1 MRTRARNWRAPYQ
14 SILRPLIL
22 ALFFCS
28 GLSGLV
34 YEVLWTRRLTLT
46 FGHSVLAA
54 STVVTAYMLG
64 LAAGSLWAGR
74 RADRATAS
82 RGTFLT
88 TYAWL
93 EIGIALWAGGS
104 PWLLIGIDQLW
115 FSLAA
120 SGWTSL
126 WLWLAA
132 FLAALAALTP
142 PTFLMGATL
151 PVLSRALVGE
161 SRQLGRSLSWLYGVN
176 TLGACAGAGLAGWFL
191 LPGLGLTTS
200 LLITAGLNL
209 GLGALAWLLG
219 WAWPGQPASPP
230 TLREEIAAS
239 SPTALAAPAMA
250 LAGLASMAL
259 QLGWMRA
266 MAQLLGSSVYAFST
280 TLAVFL
286 AGLGLGGALFS
297 LLPSSRRPRSWHL
310 GLTLA
315 LTGLAAAGSY
325 LVIDWLPGLALQLHR
340 MVRPDIL
347 GTVAPT
353 AGLAGLVILPP
364 TLLMGLALPLAS
376 ALEAH
381 RRDALGRGLSAVYS
395 ANTAGCIAGAALAGL
410 VAIPFLGVQLTL
422 KLAALAYL
430 AAALLVWP
438 RAWPALLPGLAVL
451 ILPAWNLA
459 LIANGPGVYSDFLA
473 RARSTNTLR
482 PPAFYRDGLSSTV
495 TVNVYGPNEQALRV
509 NGKVDASLGLPD
521 MQTMLLLGYIPAAY
535 HVGLR
540 KAVVIGLGSGF
551 SLRALANLS
560 ALERLDCVELE
571 PAVVEA
577 GRYWAG
583 YNGRVLEDPRLRMH
597 LTDGRTFIQA
607 SREKYDLI
615 ASEPSNPWIAGVANL
630 YTREFYLSCV
640 QRLEPGGIMAQW
652 VQLYGLSQQDLH
664 SVLRTFFEVFPHGA
678 VWQTSSGDLLLL
690 GSLTPLPFD
699 LARLEKLSAA
709 SPAIRRDLA
718 AIQLYRPAM
727 LLGHYLGERDPF
739 YAAFR
744 AAPRNTDDRPR
755 LEFTA
760 PFGLFRDNTPGN
772 LLSLDLARTGQSPLP
787 PGVDPSPERRIEAAH
802 GQVNLNRVGD
812 IQLLAPL
819 KDVPGCSLVAARSAE
834 REQDELTPR
843 LYEQALQE
851 QPDDPV
857 TLWLSALYLL
867 TRGNLADGAKLLA
880 RLEKSPPDGLEE
892 SVLVVRAQVLHRLGR
907 LQEAEACLL
916 RAIGLKTGYS
926 TAWTWLGRIQA
937 ASNKPQAALESFE
950 QALSLNAYDPDARA
964 GKTLALMALKR
975 FPEAI
980 TAARAMLELQS
991 DNAEGWMYLSTALQ
1005 ASGDA
1010 RGSEQARARARQ
1022 LDPKIGRPDQL
1033 FEPPDKNQLPQR

>member
-1 MRTRARNWRAPYQ
+1 MRPF
-14 SILRPLIL
+14 IL

-74 RADRATAS
+74 RVDRSTGS

-93 EIGIALWAGGS
+93 EIGIALWAGAS

-115 FSLAA
+115 FGLAA
-120 SGWTSL
+120 AGWSSL
-126 WLWLAA
+126 GLWLAA

-142 PTFLMGATL
+142 PTLLMGATL

-191 LPGLGLTTS
+191 LPAFGLTTS

-219 WAWPGQPASPP
+219 WAWPGQTTLPP
-230 TLREEIAAS
+230 TLREEVASS

-259 QLGWMRA
+259 QLGWTRA
-266 MAQLLGSSVYAFST
+266 LAQLLGSSVYAFST

-297 LLPSSRRPRSWHL
+297 VLPASRHPRSWHL
-310 GLTLA
+310 GLTLF
-315 LTGLAAAGSY
+315 LTGVAAAGSY
-325 LVIDWLPGLALQLHR
+325 LVLGWLPGLALQLNR
-340 MVRPDIL
+340 FVRPDIL
-347 GTVAPT
+347 GTVLPT
-353 AGLAGLVILPP
+353 AGLAALVILPP

-376 ALEAH
+376 ALEAR

-410 VAIPFLGVQLTL
+410 VAIPFLGVQTTL
-422 KLAALAYL
+422 KLAALVYL
-430 AAALLVWP
+430 GAALLVWP
-438 RAWPALLPGLAVL
+438 RAWPALIPGLAVL
-451 ILPAWNLA
+451 ALPAWNLA
-459 LIANGPGVYSDFLA
+459 LVANGPGVYSDFLA
-473 RARSTNTLR
+473 RTKASDTLR
-482 PPAFYRDGLSSTV
+482 PPTFYRDGLSSTV
-495 TVNVYGPNEQALRV
+495 TVNVYGPNQQALRV

-521 MQTMLLLGYIPAAY
+521 VQTMLLLGYIPPTY
-535 HVGLR
+535 HDRLR
-540 KAVVIGLGSGF
+540 KVVVIGLGSGF
-551 SLRALANLS
+551 TLRALANLPM
-560 ALERLDCVELE
+560 LERLDCVELE

-583 YNGRVLEDPRLRMH
+583 YNGRVLEDPRLKLS

-607 SREKYDLI
+607 SREKFDMI

-630 YTREFYLSCV
+630 YTREFYLSCAH
-640 QRLEPGGIMAQW
+640 RLEPGGLMAQW
-652 VQLYGLSQQDLH
+652 VQLYGLAQQDVH
-664 SVLRTFFEVFPHGA
+664 SILRTFFEVFPHGA
-678 VWQTSSGDLLLL
+678 VWQTSSGDLLLI
-690 GSLTPLPFD
+690 GSLSPLHFD
-699 LARLEKLSAA
+699 LARLEKLAA
-709 SPAIRRDLA
+709 GSPAIRRDLA
-718 AIQLYRPAM
+718 AIQLYRPGM
-727 LLGHYLGERDPF
+727 LLGHYLGEREAF
-739 YAAFR
+739 YAAFG

-760 PFGLFRDNTPGN
+760 PFGLFRDNTEAN
-772 LLSLDLARTGQSPLP
+772 LLSLDVARGGRSPLP
-787 PGVDPSPERRIEAAH
+787 PGLAPTPSRLIEAAH
-802 GQVNLNRVGD
+802 GRVNLGRMGD
-812 IQLLAPL
+812 VQLLAGL
-819 KDVPGCSLVAARSAE
+819 ASEPGCSLVAARAAE
-834 REQDELTPR
+834 REQDSMAPR

-867 TRGNLADGAKLLA
+867 TRGNYKDADRLLT
-880 RLEKSPPDGLEE
+880 RLEKAPPAGLEE
-892 SVLVVRAQVLHRLGR
+892 SVHVVRAQVLHRLGR
-907 LQEAEACLL
+907 LQEAEASLL
-916 RAIGLKTGYS
+916 RAVEQKSGYS
-926 TAWTWLGRIQA
+926 TAWSWLGQIRA
-937 ASNKPQAALESFE
+937 AANKPEEALESFE
-950 QALSLNAYDPDARA
+950 QALRLNAYDPDARA
-964 GKTLALMALKR
+964 GKTVALLALKR
-975 FPEAI
+975 FPEAVA
-980 TAARAMLELQS
+980 AARAMLELQS
-991 DNAEGWMYLSTALQ
+991 DSAEGWMYLGTALE

-1010 RGSEQARARARQ
+1010 KGGERARQ
-1022 LDPKIGRPDQL
+1022 RARLYDPKIGRPEVL
-1033 FEPPDKNQLPQR
+1033 FEPPGKDQLPQR

>member
-1 MRTRARNWRAPYQ
+1 MRPF
-14 SILRPLIL
+14 IL

-74 RADRATAS
+74 RVDRSTGS
-82 RGTFLT
+82 RGTFLA

-93 EIGIALWAGGS
+93 EIGIALWAGAS
-104 PWLLIGIDQLW
+104 PWLLMGIDQLW
-115 FSLAA
+115 FGLAA
-120 SGWTSL
+120 AGWTSFG
-126 WLWLAA
+126 LWLAA

-200 LLITAGLNL
+200 LLLTAGLNL
-209 GLGALAWLLG
+209 GLGVLAWLLG
-219 WAWPGQPASPP
+219 WAWPGQPAPAP
-230 TLREEIAAS
+230 TLREGVAGS
-239 SPTALAAPAMA
+239 SATALAAPAMA

-259 QLGWMRA
+259 QLGWTRA
-266 MAQLLGSSVYAFST
+266 LAQLLGSSVYAFST

-297 LLPSSRRPRSWHL
+297 LLPASRQPRSWHL

-315 LTGLAAAGSY
+315 LTGVAAAGSY
-325 LVIDWLPGLALQLHR
+325 LVIGWLPGLALQLNR
-340 MVRPDIL
+340 FVRPDIL

-353 AGLAGLVILPP
+353 AGLAALVILPP
-364 TLLMGLALPLAS
+364 TLLMGLALPMAS
-376 ALEAH
+376 ALEAR

-422 KLAALAYL
+422 KLAALGYL
-430 AAALLVWP
+430 VAALLVWP
-438 RAWPALLPGLAVL
+438 RAWPALAAGLAVL
-451 ILPAWNLA
+451 ALPAWNLA
-459 LIANGPGVYSDFLA
+459 LLANGPGVYSDFLSRT
-473 RARSTNTLR
+473 RASDTLR
-482 PPAFYRDGLSSTV
+482 PPTFYRDGLSSTV
-495 TVNVYGPNEQALRV
+495 TVNVYGPNELALRV

-521 MQTMLLLGYIPAAY
+521 VQTMLLLGYIPTTY
-535 HVGLR
+535 HERLR
-540 KAVVIGLGSGF
+540 KVVVIGLGSGF
-551 SLRALANLS
+551 TLRALTNLPM
-560 ALERLDCVELE
+560 LERLDCVELE

-583 YNGRVLEDPRLRMH
+583 YNGRVLEDPRLKMH

-607 SREKYDLI
+607 SRERYDLI

-630 YTREFYLSCV
+630 YTREFYLTCA
-640 QRLEPGGIMAQW
+640 RKLESGGLMAQW
-652 VQLYGLSQQDLH
+652 VQLYGLSQLDLH
-664 SVLRTFFEVFPHGA
+664 SILRTFFEVFPHGA
-678 VWQTSSGDLLLL
+678 VWQTSSGDLLLI
-690 GSLTPLPFD
+690 GSLTPIKFD
-699 LARLEKLSAA
+699 LARLERLYAGT
-709 SPAIRRDLA
+709 PAIRRDLA
-718 AIQLYRPAM
+718 AIQLYRPGM
-727 LLGHYLGERDPF
+727 LLGHYLGEREPF
-739 YAAFR
+739 YAAFG

-760 PFGLFRDNTPGN
+760 PFGLYNDQTEFN
-772 LLSLDLARTGQSPLP
+772 LLSLDVARTGRSSLP
-787 PGVDPSPERRIEAAH
+787 PGLDPTPHRLIEAAH
-802 GQVNLNRVGD
+802 GQVNLGRLGD
-812 IQLLAPL
+812 IRRLTPLANE
-819 KDVPGCSLVAARSAE
+819 PGCSLVAALAAE
-834 REQDELTPR
+834 RDEDPTTPR

-857 TLWLSALYLL
+857 TLWLATMYLL
-867 TRGNLADGAKLLA
+867 RKGNPSDADKLLT
-880 RLEKSPPDGLEE
+880 RLEKSPPPGLEE
-892 SVLVVRAQVLHRLGR
+892 SVQVVRAQVLHRLGR
-907 LQEAEACLL
+907 LAEAEICLL
-916 RAIGLKTGYS
+916 RAIEVKSGYS

-937 ASNKPQAALESFE
+937 AANKPAEALESFE
-950 QALSLNAYDPDARA
+950 KALQLNAYDPDARA
-964 GKTLALMALKR
+964 GKTVALMALKR
-975 FPEAI
+975 WPEAVA
-980 TAARAMLELQS
+980 AARAMLDLQS
-991 DNAEGWMYLSTALQ
+991 DSAEGWMYLASALE
-1005 ASGDA
+1005 ASGDPNGGE
-1010 RGSEQARARARQ
+1010 RARARAREY
-1022 LDPKIGRPDQL
+1022 DPRMGRPEAL
-1033 FEPPDKNQLPQR
+1033 FEPPSKDQLPQR